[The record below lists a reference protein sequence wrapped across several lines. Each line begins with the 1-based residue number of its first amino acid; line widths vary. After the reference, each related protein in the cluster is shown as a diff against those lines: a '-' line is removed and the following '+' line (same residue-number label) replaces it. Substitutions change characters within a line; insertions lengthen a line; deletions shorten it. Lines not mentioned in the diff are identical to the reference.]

1 MGSSGRRPLTRVH
14 HAPPHN
20 QAVAQQELQKTMFD
34 QERTTNRVLS
44 DREKELQEAIKQLEA
59 ERSEFQFMQ
68 STVQPVK
75 VRERGRE

>member
-1 MGSSGRRPLTRVH
+1 
-14 HAPPHN
+14 
-20 QAVAQQELQKTMFD
+20 MFD

-75 VRERGRE
+75 VRERGSERDRE